1 MTLIKSKLPNTGTT
15 IFTIMSALANE
26 HNALNLS
33 QGFPDFPTD
42 PVLVELVNRFMKDG
56 YNQYSPLGGVP
67 SLRQVLSDIIFE
79 EHGHRYDPET
89 EVTITHGATQAIA
102 SALTAAI
109 REGDEVIIFTPAYD
123 CYAPMVELNGG
134 VPIYI
139 QLPHPDYRIDWASVK
154 NRINHRTR
162 MIIINTPHNPTSMVW
177 TEEDLR
183 TLEEITADS
192 NILILADE
200 VYEEIVFSPKKH
212 HSVAGSKILRER
224 SFKIGSLGK
233 VLHVTG
239 WKIGYCM
246 APEEFMKE
254 FRKVHQFHVF
264 SANTPIQMAMAE
276 YLKDPA
282 SRNIAGMLE
291 QKRNLFREVISDSGF
306 EILPS
311 EGSYFQLLGYSK
323 ISNLP
328 DTEFARK
335 LTIENKVASI
345 PISVFYHIPT
355 DKKVLRF
362 CFAKNDQTL
371 VEAGKRLSQI
381 S

>member
-1 MTLIKSKLPNTGTT
+1 MSLIKSKLPHTGTT
-15 IFTIMSALANE
+15 IFTIMSALANQE
-26 HNALNLS
+26 KALNLS

-42 PVLVELVNRFMKDG
+42 PKLIELVSSFMKEG
-56 YNQYSPLGGVP
+56 FNQYSPLGGVP
-67 SLRQVLSDIIFE
+67 SLRQVLSDIA
-79 EHGHRYDPET
+79 HHDYNHRYDPET

-102 SALTAAI
+102 TALTASI

-134 VPIYI
+134 IPIYI
-139 QLPHPDYRIDWASVK
+139 QLEYPDYHIDWDSVK

-177 TEEDLR
+177 GEEDIK

-192 NILILADE
+192 NILVLADE
-200 VYEEIVFSPKKH
+200 VYEQIVFSPKSH
-212 HSVAGSKILRER
+212 LSVAGSKALAER

-239 WKIGYCM
+239 WKVGYCM
-246 APEEFMKE
+246 APAELMQE

-264 SANTPIQMAMAE
+264 SANTPVQLGMAE
-276 YLKDPA
+276 FLKNPEN
-282 SRNIAGMLE
+282 RNIAGMLE
-291 QKRNLFREVISDSGF
+291 DKRDLFRKELQGSGF
-306 EILPS
+306 SILPS
-311 EGSYFQLLGYSK
+311 EGSYFQLLEYSEL
-323 ISNLP
+323 SDEP
-328 DTEFARK
+328 DTDFARR
-335 LTIENKVASI
+335 LTVDHKVASI

-355 DKKVLRF
+355 DNKVLRF
-362 CFAKNDQTL
+362 CFAKSDETIK
-371 VEAGKRLSQI
+371 EAAKRLRAI

>member
-1 MTLIKSKLPNTGTT
+1 MSLIKSKLPNTGTN
-15 IFTIMSALANE
+15 IFTIMSALAQK
-26 HNALNLS
+26 HGALNLS

-42 PVLVELVNRFMKDG
+42 PKLIALVNRYMQEG
-56 YNQYSPLGGVP
+56 HNQYSPLSGVP

-79 EHGHRYDPET
+79 EHGHRYDPDE
-89 EVTITHGATQAIA
+89 EITITHGATQAIA
-102 SALTAAI
+102 SALTASI

-134 VPIYI
+134 IPIYI
-139 QLPHPDYRIDWASVK
+139 PLPYPDYRIDWDSVK

-177 TEEDLR
+177 SKEDLQM
-183 TLEEITADS
+183 LEEITADS

-212 HSVAGSKILRER
+212 YSVAQSKALAER
-224 SFKIGSLGK
+224 SFKVGSMGK
-233 VLHVTG
+233 ILHVTG

-246 APEEFMKE
+246 APPELTQE
-254 FRKVHQFHVF
+254 FRKVHQFQVF

-276 YLKDPA
+276 YLKYPD
-282 SRNIAGMLE
+282 SRKIADML
-291 QKRNLFREVISDSGF
+291 QGKRDLFRESIKESGF
-306 EILPS
+306 EVLPS
-311 EGSYFQLLGYSK
+311 EGSYFQLLSYSELSK
-323 ISNLP
+323 KS
-328 DTEFARK
+328 DTEFAIE
-335 LTIENKVASI
+335 LTTLHKVASI

-355 DKKVLRF
+355 DHKVLRF
-362 CFAKNDQTL
+362 CIAKKDSTL
-371 VEAGKRLSQI
+371 KEAGEKLCSV

>member
-1 MTLIKSKLPNTGTT
+1 
-15 IFTIMSALANE
+15 MSALANE
-26 HNALNLS
+26 HNAINLS

-42 PVLVELVNRFMKDG
+42 PKLINLVHRFMKEG

-67 SLRQVLSDIIFE
+67 SLRQVLSDIVYKE
-79 EHGHRYDPET
+79 QKHRYDPED

-102 SALTAAI
+102 SVLTAVI

-134 VPIYI
+134 VPIFI
-139 QLPHPDYRIDWASVK
+139 QLPYPDYRIDWDSVK

-177 TEEDLR
+177 SENDLK

-212 HSVAGSKILRER
+212 HSVARSPILAER
-224 SFKIGSLGK
+224 SFKVGSLGK

-239 WKIGYCM
+239 WKTGYCM
-246 APEEFMKE
+246 APAELMRE

-264 SANTPIQMAMAE
+264 SANTPVQMAMGE

-282 SRNIAGMLE
+282 SRDISGMLE
-291 QKRNLFREVISDSGF
+291 KKRDLFREVIANSGF
-306 EILPS
+306 EILAS
-311 EGSYFQLLGYSK
+311 EGSYFQLLGYSGMSDK
-323 ISNLP
+323 P
-328 DTEFARK
+328 DTEYARE
-335 LTIENKVASI
+335 LTIKHKVASI

-355 DKKVLRF
+355 DHKVLRF
-362 CFAKNDQTL
+362 CFAKNDKTII
-371 VEAGKRLSQI
+371 EAGKKLCEI